1 MSRERR
7 PSHLSRRQR
16 VIGSLKKGTA
26 LFLAYSCLSRTLRSQ
41 FHLMKGCPSTVI
53 LLAPDLKTLGVHRK
67 AAELLLNGRDLKGRT
82 YIENSTVVH
91 GIESQKNRDSGWLT
105 EELASCKTVLLLARS
120 LDVVPAE
127 LAATADA
134 TLTLERPDARLIHAA
149 RALLKRTPIDHQ
161 AAVALA
167 GCDFHVLA
175 RALMK
180 YRLDIDAV
188 VALRMRSA
196 GVPVA
201 GPSLDDLP
209 GYASLKPWAR
219 SLIEDLAR
227 ERSGEIGWQDVDR
240 GVLIHG
246 PPGTGKTFFASALA
260 RSCGLPLVTASVSKW
275 QSAGHLGNLL
285 AAMNATFEKARSQ
298 QPAILFLDE
307 LDSIGD
313 RTRFKGE
320 HEVYS
325 TQVVNH
331 LLECIDGSE
340 GRDKIIVV
348 AATNFPE
355 AIDPALLRSGRIERH
370 VRLDLPD
377 ADERADMLR
386 FHMGYACVSDDLC
399 SLAADLDGWTPAD
412 LERLARDAKRCA
424 RGRQRAPQIQ
434 DIADALPPLQ
444 TLSDQTVSRTSL
456 HEAGHAVVAL
466 VLWPDM
472 KVALSVRKSYRP
484 SASLTELGQA
494 QFFHR
499 HADVHTRESLEDL
512 ICRALAGAAAE
523 HLVLG
528 AHSDGVGGRA
538 GSDIEYATRLATQIV
553 ASYGMGESLMFALD
567 DAKIEASTAWRL
579 PSHMRSEIIGILQSQ
594 FERAKALLSD
604 HVSILNSVTDH
615 LLENEKL
622 SAEEVATICH
632 GCTRTSER

>member
-1 MSRERR
+1 MNRERR
-7 PSHLSRRQR
+7 QSRLSRRQT
-16 VIGSLKKGTA
+16 VLESLRRGTA
-26 LFLAYSCLSRTLRSQ
+26 LFLAYSSITRTLRSQ
-41 FHLMKGCPSTVI
+41 FHLMTGCPSTVI
-53 LLAPDLKTLGVHRK
+53 LLVPDMKTLGVHRK
-67 AAELLLNGRDLKGRT
+67 AAELLLNAHDLRSPR
-82 YIENSTVVH
+82 YIANSTIVH
-91 GIESQKNRDSGWLT
+91 GIESHRKKDDGRLI
-105 EELASCKTVLLLARS
+105 EELAGCKTVLILARS
-120 LDVVPAE
+120 LDAVPAE
-127 LAATADA
+127 LLAAADA
-134 TLTLERPDARLIHAA
+134 TLTLERPDVRLIHAA

-161 AAVALA
+161 AAVALT

-180 YRLDIDAV
+180 YHLDVDDAV
-188 VALRMRSA
+188 ALKMRCA
-196 GVPVA
+196 GVPIA
-201 GPSLDDLP
+201 CHSLEDLP

-260 RSCGLPLVTASVSKW
+260 RSCGIPLVTASVSKW

-313 RTRFKGE
+313 RTRFEGE

-331 LLECIDGSE
+331 LLECIDGAE

-377 ADERADMLR
+377 ADERADILR
-386 FHMGYACVSDDLC
+386 FHMGYSCVSDDLGT
-399 SLAADLDGWTPAD
+399 LAADLDGWTPAD
-412 LERLARDAKRCA
+412 LERLAREAKRCA
-424 RGRQRAPQIQ
+424 RGRQRVPQIQ
-434 DIADALPPLQ
+434 DLADALPPLQ
-444 TLSDQTVSRTSL
+444 TVLDQTVSRTSV

-466 VLWPDM
+466 LLWSDM

-484 SASLTELGQA
+484 SVSVIELGHA
-494 QFFHR
+494 QFSHCQP
-499 HADVHTRESLEDL
+499 DVYTRESLEDL

-528 AHSDGVGGRA
+528 AHSDGVGGRK

-553 ASYGMGESLMFALD
+553 ASYGMGRSLMFALD
-567 DAKIEASTAWRL
+567 GAKIDANTAWHL
-579 PSHMRSEIIGILQSQ
+579 PRQMRSEIMGILQSQ
-594 FERAKALLSD
+594 FERAKSLLSD
-604 HVSILNSVTDH
+604 HVPILTSLAGH
-615 LLENEKL
+615 LLEKGKL
-622 SAEEVATICH
+622 SADEVATIFH
-632 GCTRTSER
+632 GCA